1 MINGMDH
8 YMYYEITE
16 EGLLSKKSI
25 EEKLIKRAEWRLS
38 VNPNKNAK
46 WIKVGAIKVT
56 NSEGKKLNGI
66 VLQIEN
72 PDKEYHCDGSFIC
85 NLNKEVNLNK
95 LKELIQKS
103 EKLKKYY
110 ISNPK
115 TYSES
120 HTLNPGDVG
129 GGPKEEREHANK
141 YYKQYDVDLY
151 SISGDPEP
159 NPDRA

>member
-1 MINGMDH
+1 M
-8 YMYYEITE
+8 
-16 EGLLSKKSI
+16 
-25 EEKLIKRAEWRLS
+25 S

-129 GGPKEEREHANK
+129 GGPKKEREHANK

-159 NPDRA
+159 NPDKA